1 MQFENNIIHR
11 PAPNALKHDGEKSL
25 GHLILRHLASAGD
38 RTVIV
43 CGLTGKTVSAA
54 QLLEKSIEIA
64 KALLSSGIKEGDVVS
79 IMSENRF
86 EFVYVLLA
94 SIFINCA
101 FAPLNHTYNEREVE
115 HAVNLFKPKFVFA
128 SGATSRTIM
137 KAASKLSSVKKFIF
151 FDECGDGSIIDSS
164 AVISLKDFV
173 QQIVEKDLHFE
184 PKAVNIST
192 SNCLILCSSGTTGFP
207 KAVKLSQRGI
217 FATLN
222 DFDSFIL
229 TKQNVGDDQI
239 TILGLLPMFHVLG
252 IGVLIVSLATPSSKL
267 IMLPRFEEKTFLGC
281 VEKYRCSVAFLVP
294 PLFVFLAKHPYV
306 DNYDLSSLRLIFVG
320 AAPLSKELEQ
330 SVMDR
335 LRNPKLKIRQA
346 YAMTE
351 LTSALMQ
358 KKILK
363 AGSVGDVNLNVYAKV
378 IDENNK
384 ACGPNVIGELCF
396 KGNGIMMGYV
406 DDESATNAL
415 IDEDGWL
422 HTGDVGYYDTDLQFF
437 IVDRIKELIKYKAFQ
452 VPPAEIEALLLTHP
466 KIRDCGVIGKPDEY
480 AGELPLAFV
489 VRADSNLTEAEI
501 VKYVRDRSSPAKR
514 LHGGVRFI
522 EQIPKNPSGKI
533 LRRELRAMLAK
544 EDVKSKL

>member
-1 MQFENNIIHR
+1 MQFEENIIHR
-11 PAPNALKHDGEKSL
+11 PAPKALKYDGEKSL
-25 GHLILRHLASAGD
+25 GHLILKQLVNAGD
-38 RTVIV
+38 NTVIV
-43 CGLTGKTVSAA
+43 CGLTGTTLSAA

-64 KALLSSGIKEGDVVS
+64 KALQSSGIEEGDVVS
-79 IMSENRF
+79 IMSETRF
-86 EFVYVLLA
+86 EFVFVLLG
-94 SIFINCA
+94 SIFMNCA

-115 HAVNLFKPKFVFA
+115 HAVNLFKPKFIFA
-128 SGATSRTIM
+128 SGATSRIIM
-137 KAASKLSSVKKFIF
+137 KATRKLCCVKKFIF
-151 FDECGDGSIIDSS
+151 FDECGDSDRPIIDSS

-173 QQIVEKDLHFE
+173 NQIVSKDLHFE

-217 FATLN
+217 FASLN

-229 TKQNVGDDQI
+229 TKQNVGDDPI

-252 IGVLIVSLATPSSKL
+252 IAVLIVSLATPSSKL

-281 VEKYRCSVAFLVP
+281 VEKYGCSVTFLVP
-294 PLFVFLAKHPYV
+294 PLFVFLSKHPYV
-306 DNYDLSSLRLIFVG
+306 DKYNLSSLRLLFVG

-330 SVMDR
+330 SVIDR
-335 LRNPKLKIRQA
+335 LRNPKLKIRQG

-358 KKILK
+358 KEILK

-378 IDENNK
+378 IDENNR
-384 ACGPNVIGELCF
+384 ACGPNIVGELCF
-396 KGNGIMMGYV
+396 KGNGTMMGYV
-406 DDESATNAL
+406 DDEIATKAL

-452 VPPAEIEALLLTHP
+452 
-466 KIRDCGVIGKPDEY
+466 
-480 AGELPLAFV
+480 
-489 VRADSNLTEAEI
+489 
-501 VKYVRDRSSPAKR
+501 
-514 LHGGVRFI
+514 
-522 EQIPKNPSGKI
+522 
-533 LRRELRAMLAK
+533 
-544 EDVKSKL
+544 KLKLYC